1 MVIIRRFDPIEYDR
15 AVHHGL
21 PRIDAHIRY
30 QQQNGL
36 CAICQ
41 LPTKDDKPLQV
52 DHDHTHCDRAT
63 GCRDCVRG
71 FLCAQCNSRV
81 ALVERILRF
90 DPAPYLAYIETWRDW
105 FSENRISA
113 HRRRG

>member
-15 AVHHGL
+15 AQHHGL

-41 LPTKDDKPLQV
+41 LPTKDDKPLQ
-52 DHDHTHCDRAT
+52 
-63 GCRDCVRG
+63 
-71 FLCAQCNSRV
+71 
-81 ALVERILRF
+81 
-90 DPAPYLAYIETWRDW
+90 DW